1 MSHVVMQAAEFPSIE
16 GANQCETALG
26 ELYRAYVNFEA
37 TDPSPWSA
45 DRVPGPLLDFGK
57 KFGVEWPLTEDAR
70 FLLKG
75 GFEDAAELMRIDRIV
90 FFWGGGFDLGG
101 QTLREIL
108 AKMGAKTV
116 TDSCDITV
124 QNSDPNARL
133 EELVA
138 FLNDEDYEDQ
148 YEIDPDDVDFAL
160 HTITIAGPHHSRCLA
175 FDDSGV
181 QDWAFVALLP
191 QLDGEDPCLK

>member
-1 MSHVVMQAAEFPSIE
+1 MQAAEFPSLE
-16 GANQCETALG
+16 SAKQCEAALS

-37 TDPSPWSA
+37 TDPSPWSFE
-45 DRVPGPLLDFGK
+45 RVPGPLLDFGK
-57 KFGVEWPLTEDAR
+57 KFGVEWPLKENSR
-70 FLLKG
+70 ILLKG
-75 GFEDAAELMRIDRIV
+75 GFEDTAELMRIDRIV

-101 QTLREIL
+101 ETLREIL
-108 AKMGAKTV
+108 VKMGAKKV
-116 TDSCDITV
+116 TDSCYITI
-124 QNSDPNARL
+124 QNSDPDMRL

-148 YEIDPDDVDFAL
+148 YEVDPADFEFAL
-160 HTITIAGPHHSRCLA
+160 HAITIAGPNHSRSLA
-175 FDDSGV
+175 FDESGV